1 MYDAYNNY
9 PQRPQG
15 LSDLEWYKH
24 LLNNFD
30 PYYEMSEVFET
41 FVYNQG
47 ALDLIHKLQPSV
59 DKDWKIHDSILPEPF
74 KKYPEYFSF
83 VVTPKNVGSQEIAIT
98 AKSLEKATEELWK
111 MLDPKVW
118 DLKSVTRVINTT
130 FEEVKDDGTVPQ
142 V

>member
-1 MYDAYNNY
+1 MLGNFHLK
-9 PQRPQG
+9 PEG
-15 LSDLEWYKH
+15 LSDLDWYKH
-24 LLNNFD
+24 LLSNFD
-30 PYYEMSEVFET
+30 PYYDQSEVFET
-41 FVYNQG
+41 FVYNQN
-47 ALDLIHKLQPSV
+47 AKDLIHKLQPSV

-130 FEEVKDDGTVPQ
+130 FEEAKDDGTVQQ